1 MQYRLWQL
9 VSAILRRPP
18 RRASYGVA
26 VAAGWAG
33 YYLWPRGRRSMHRNY
48 RRVLPSATPDEIRRV
63 SRQSL
68 VNYCKYLAD
77 FVRFPSRSTAEIV
90 AAVESGDAFE
100 RLDAALAAGNGAV
113 VVCMHFGNW
122 DLGAGATAGRGYP
135 VTVVAET
142 FSDPR
147 LDRMVV
153 GARERLGMQVVKIE
167 KTSPS
172 LLRVLKRNE
181 VLALLVD
188 RPAPGEGVQVSFFG
202 EDVEVPVGPAR
213 LALRTGAKV
222 VPVAFERLSAWG
234 QEVRAT
240 ADFSIDLPSTG
251 DTERDI
257 QLLMQAIVDAH
268 ARFIRQRPD
277 QWYMFREMWPRRR
290 QSTGS
295 AA

>member
-1 MQYRLWQL
+1 M
-9 VSAILRRPP
+9 VSAILRRLPL
-18 RRASYGVA
+18 RASYAIA

-33 YYLWPRGRRSMHRNY
+33 YYLWPRGRRAMHRNY
-48 RRVLPSATPDEIRRV
+48 RRVLPTATPGEIRRV

-100 RLDAALAAGNGAV
+100 QLDLALAAGNGAV

-188 RPAPGEGVQVSFFG
+188 RPVPGEGVQVSFFG
-202 EDVEVPVGPAR
+202 APVEVPVGPAR

-222 VPVAFERLSAWG
+222 VPVAFERVSAWG
-234 QEVRAT
+234 QDVRAT
-240 ADFSIDLPSTG
+240 ADFSIELPSTG

-257 QLLMQAIVDAH
+257 QVLTQAIVDAH
-268 ARFIRQRPD
+268 ARFIRRRPD

-290 QSTGS
+290 ASAGS